1 MQIYIMRHGQA
12 EFMARSDS
20 ERALT
25 QHGRLE
31 SEKMAAYLAD
41 NGISF
46 DAVLVSPY
54 LRAQQTWESVRPFFA
69 EVSNVQTTKFLTPS
83 GSVRKSMNEI
93 LALQASGVKR
103 LLIVSHLPLV
113 GYIVGELAPA
123 AGVPA
128 FSTSSVGHVE
138 LDENG
143 FGYLHS
149 LTAVSQIKGRFNKG
163 GADKHGY

>member
-12 EFMARSDS
+12 EMMANSDS

-25 QHGRLE
+25 DLGRSE
-31 SEKMAAYLAD
+31 SEQMASSLAKQ
-41 NGISF
+41 NVEF
-46 DAVLVSPY
+46 DAVIVSPY
-54 LRAQQTWESVRPFFA
+54 LRAQQTWESVRPFFP
-69 EVSNVQTTKFLTPS
+69 ELFNVQTIKSLTPS
-83 GSVRKSMNEI
+83 GSARKSVNEI
-93 LALQASGVKR
+93 LALQAIGVKS

-138 LDENG
+138 LNENG
-143 FGYLHS
+143 VGYLHS
-149 LTAVSQIKGRFNKG
+149 LTRVSQL
-163 GADKHGY
+163 

>member
-12 EFMARSDS
+12 EMMANSDA

-25 QHGRLE
+25 SLGVTE
-31 SEKMAAYLAD
+31 SQKMAADLAKQ
-41 NGISF
+41 NVCF

-54 LRAQQTWESVRPFFA
+54 LRAQQTWQSVRPLFP
-69 EVSNVQTTKFLTPS
+69 EVENVQTLQCLTPS
-83 GSVRKSMNEI
+83 GSARKSVNEI
-93 LALQASGVKR
+93 LALQAEGVET

-128 FSTSSVGHVE
+128 FLTSAVAHLE
-138 LDENG
+138 LDESG
-143 FGYLHS
+143 FAVMHGLTTLAKINHKIS
-149 LTAVSQIKGRFNKG
+149 L
-163 GADKHGY
+163 